1 MLKNWT
7 NLFIYHIRN
16 NKLFTFLNVL
26 GLSIG
31 IAGLIFATLYW
42 NDEHSYNEWNPGK
55 DKIYQVQTDLR
66 NGAVWAHSVAGLEAY
81 LKKDFPEIEGYTFME
96 NWYEEYVF
104 NSGSK
109 KNLVKKV
116 LSAQKGFF
124 NFFPFE
130 FIYGSAENSLKNE
143 ESIVLSE
150 KTARNFFG
158 DDNPVGKTIIVNKKS
173 VFITGVYKIP
183 GNSSVSPDAIVNR
196 IDKSLKNNFDQWGNF
211 NFGLFIKVSN
221 KDHLDRIKLK
231 IAEIYHD
238 NRDRRWSKEQGL
250 SKEETE
256 KKIKENGIK
265 ILLEPLTDARLKA
278 KVDGYPEGKGNYQ
291 FLLVMFGMSVLILVL
306 SIVNY
311 VNLATANAISRA
323 KEVGVRKILGAS
335 KSNIVKQFMF
345 ETILMVLFAILL
357 SLVIVELSLPYY
369 NEFLDKSLVIFGND
383 FYLQLVFIF
392 ILIIVLAGIFPAIYV
407 SNFET
412 LKVLKGN
419 FGRSKKGIWLRN
431 GMLILQFSIA
441 TFFIVGSYIV
451 YQQVHFISTKD
462 VGFSG
467 NQVLTVFLNNSD
479 IYEKEDMGEIKNGAL
494 QIYKK
499 YELIKQEVSKI
510 RGVEEVNT
518 GAFNFGSDSNS
529 SSGFEYNGESIQGQ
543 NMAIDFGMLDMMN
556 IKIKQ
561 GRNLSPKFASDT
573 INSMLINETALKM
586 MKDKNPI
593 GKKVKWNN
601 YELTIV
607 GIVNDFNLYSP
618 QSKVPPMS
626 FFHFKTIDWMPYNL
640 NRIHIK
646 VNPEHM
652 QQTILDIEK
661 FWVKN
666 IDSDYPFTYDFVDK
680 QYARTYASYVKQR
693 NLFGLLNFIV
703 ILIALFG
710 LFALATYSI
719 QRRMK
724 EIAIRKTLG
733 AETNVLLSALSKQ
746 YVLFCIIGFLIAVF
760 PIYYLLNKW
769 LENFAYRIEI
779 SILPFVLGFFA
790 LLILTLI
797 VVLSRAYQA
806 TKVDV
811 LKYLKYE

>member
-779 SILPFVLGFFA
+779 SILPFVIGFFA
-790 LLILTLI
+790 LLILTLV

>member
-116 LSAQKGFF
+116 LSAQKVFF

-779 SILPFVLGFFA
+779 SILPFVIGFFA
-790 LLILTLI
+790 LLILTLV

>member
-1 MLKNWT
+1 
-7 NLFIYHIRN
+7 
-16 NKLFTFLNVL
+16 L

-81 LKKDFPEIEGYTFME
+81 LKKDFPEIEAYTFME

-369 NEFLDKSLVIFGND
+369 NEFLDKNLVIFGND

-586 MKDKNPI
+586 MKEKNPI

-646 VNPEHM
+646 VNSEHM

-733 AETNVLLSALSKQ
+733 AETTVLLKQLSKQ
-746 YVLFCIIGFLIAVF
+746 YIVFCFIGFVIALF
-760 PIYYLLNKW
+760 PVYYLLNMW
-769 LENFAYRIEI
+769 LEGFAFRI
-779 SILPFVLGFFA
+779 SISWIPFVIGFVV
-790 LLILTLI
+790 LVVLTLV
-797 VVLSRAYQA
+797 VVLSRAYVA
-806 TKVDV
+806 TRVNV